1 MWPLKIP
8 MRKASD
14 SYRACV
20 ARSITRE
27 GRRERLLKSADIVQK
42 AGQVLREA
50 AADRNLH
57 DLEAKSFTVPEIA
70 NRTFADWAY
79 GNGMQT
85 IEGRVIRDELMAAPS
100 NERCPLCRQ
109 GTVRQLDHFM
119 PKILFPAL
127 CVDPLNLIPV
137 CERCNLIKGDKH
149 PDSADSTLL
158 HPYLDR
164 ISHESWLDARTIHDV
179 GTVQLRFFVS
189 PPVSWDATLIA
200 RAQNHFTLLE
210 LGTRYAIEANRV
222 ISDITYGIDR
232 QRKRGGA
239 RMVRDHLREQAETR
253 LAVDLNSC
261 EGVTY
266 RTLAA
271 DDLYCHGPSTRDTP
285 SSVASK

>member
-1 MWPLKIP
+1 

-20 ARSITRE
+20 ARSTTAE
-27 GRRERLLKSADIVQK
+27 GRRERLLKAADTVQK
-42 AGQVLREA
+42 AGQVLRDA
-50 AADRNLH
+50 AASRNLH
-57 DLEAKSFTVPEIA
+57 DLDSKGFTVPEFA
-70 NRTFADWAY
+70 GGTFVAWAY

-85 IEGRVIRDELMAAPS
+85 VEGRVIRDELMAAPP

-119 PKILFPAL
+119 PKSLFPAL
-127 CVDPLNLIPV
+127 CVDPLNLVPV
-137 CERCNLIKGDKH
+137 CERCNLIKGNKR
-149 PDSADSTLL
+149 PDSAENTLL

-164 ISHESWLDARTIHDV
+164 ISHESWLDARTLHGS

-200 RAQNHFTLLE
+200 RAKNHFTLFE

-239 RMVRDHLREQAETR
+239 RMVRDYLQEQAETR

-271 DDLYCHGPSTRDTP
+271 DDFYCHGPSTRDTP
-285 SSVASK
+285 SLVAPK

>member
-1 MWPLKIP
+1 
-8 MRKASD
+8 MRKARD

-20 ARSITRE
+20 ARSTTAE
-27 GRRERLLKSADIVQK
+27 GRRERLLTAADTVQK
-42 AGQVLREA
+42 AGQALRKA

-57 DLEAKSFTVPEIA
+57 DLDAKDFTVPEIA
-70 NRTFADWAY
+70 GGTFVDWAY

-85 IEGRVIRDELMAAPS
+85 VEGRVIRDELMAAPP

-109 GTVRQLDHFM
+109 GTVRQIDHFM
-119 PKILFPAL
+119 PKSLFPAL
-127 CVDPLNLIPV
+127 CVDPLNLVPV
-137 CERCNLIKGDKH
+137 CERCNLIKGNKR
-149 PDSADSTLL
+149 PDSAENTLL

-164 ISHESWLDARTIHDV
+164 ISHESWLDARTIHDF

-189 PPVSWDATLIA
+189 PAASWDATLIA
-200 RAQNHFTLLE
+200 RAKNHFTLFE

-239 RMVRDHLREQAETR
+239 GMVRDYLQEQAETR

-271 DDLYCHGPSTRDTP
+271 DDLYCEGCSTRDTP
-285 SSVASK
+285 SLVAPK